1 MLNTRVL
8 HTFFIVSP
16 RSLVGCEEQNGMRES
31 LVMQADEIGSTNRQ
45 TTVSRP
51 TILPYSG
58 DSPQSRKPPRLQ
70 TAAEMMSF
78 LQLR

>member
-1 MLNTRVL
+1 
-8 HTFFIVSP
+8 
-16 RSLVGCEEQNGMRES
+16 MRES
-31 LVMQADEIGSTNRQ
+31 LVIQADEIGSTNRQ

-51 TILPYSG
+51 TTLPYSG